1 MAMFQ
6 ISFLFKKWWFSFRVI
21 TSTVFCFPVLFITST
36 FFSCPP
42 YFIPHVLTF
51 PRFCI
56 SSSYLFF
63 FFLFFFYLFKFS
75 LKSVQI
81 FLPEFTAS
89 EYFVFFFFFVLI
101 LFTASFLPSPLLCKY
116 PADIIFICSLRSR
129 CTLHFT
135 CLNPHPGHI
144 CISWWEKPEYT
155 QFSLTLHS
163 TPCLSFHKNET
174 KFPGQKDTS
183 QLYLISGHTKGIARC
198 MAVSSCTSILSVSK
212 YFLTVPEQCCIS

>member
-1 MAMFQ
+1 MVIF
-6 ISFLFKKWWFSFRVI
+6 IPSDNFDCLLLSCSLHHINVLLLSTIFYPSCPDFSQVLY
-21 TSTVFCFPVLFITST
+21 LFIL
-36 FFSCPP
+36 P
-42 YFIPHVLTF
+42 
-51 PRFCI
+51 
-56 SSSYLFF
+56 FF

>member
-1 MAMFQ
+1 M
-6 ISFLFKKWWFSFRVI
+6 VI
-21 TSTVFCFPVLFITST
+21 
-36 FFSCPP
+36 
-42 YFIPHVLTF
+42 FIPSDNFDCLLLSCSLHHINVLLLSTLMSWLF
-51 PRFCI
+51 PG
-56 SSSYLFF
+56 SVSLHPTFF

-89 EYFVFFFFFVLI
+89 EYFFFVLI

-116 PADIIFICSLRSR
+116 PADISFICSLRSR

-155 QFSLTLHS
+155 QFSLPLHS